1 MRYKRSVLAIL
12 AVLSASSWAQ
22 NIPDAGALMRQ
33 TEQMLRQ
40 DQMQRNAQMR
50 PTLPPELVLNDAT
63 LVTVQR
69 FKFNGNQRLTTDQ
82 LAALTAPFANRPLNQ
97 HDLQQLTHTV
107 SEAYRQIGWLVQA
120 YIPRQDFK
128 NAEMTLQIIESIPP
142 NRSPQ

>member
-1 MRYKRSVLAIL
+1 MRYKRSVLAML

-50 PTLPPELVLNDAT
+50 SPLPPELVLNDAT

-97 HDLQQLTHTV
+97 HDLQQLTHTI

-128 NAEMTLQIIESIPP
+128 NTEMTLQIIESIPP
-142 NRSPQ
+142 NRSSQ

>member
-1 MRYKRSVLAIL
+1 MRYKRSVLAML
-12 AVLSASSWAQ
+12 AVLSACSWAQ

-50 PTLPPELVLNDAT
+50 SPLPPELVLNDAT

-97 HDLQQLTHTV
+97 HDLQQLTHTI
-107 SEAYRQIGWLVQA
+107 SEAYRKIGWLVQA

-128 NAEMTLQIIESIPP
+128 NTEMTLQIIESIPP
-142 NRSPQ
+142 NRSSQ

>member
-1 MRYKRSVLAIL
+1 MRYKRSVLAML
-12 AVLSASSWAQ
+12 AVLSACSWAQ

-40 DQMQRNAQMR
+40 DQMQRKAQMR
-50 PTLPPELVLNDAT
+50 SPLPPELVLNDAT

-97 HDLQQLTHTV
+97 HDLQQLTHTI

-128 NAEMTLQIIESIPP
+128 NTEMTLQIIESIPP
-142 NRSPQ
+142 NRSSQ

>member
-1 MRYKRSVLAIL
+1 MRYKRSVLAML
-12 AVLSASSWAQ
+12 AVLSACSWAQ

-50 PTLPPELVLNDAT
+50 SPLPPELVLNDAT

-97 HDLQQLTHTV
+97 HDLQQLTHTI

-128 NAEMTLQIIESIPP
+128 NTEMTLQIIESIPP
-142 NRSPQ
+142 NRPSN

>member
-50 PTLPPELVLNDAT
+50 PPLPPELVLNDAT